1 MRGKMDKLAG
11 LVVVTG
17 SSSGI
22 GLELA
27 KRAAKDGV
35 DLVLAADTPFDNALP
50 QIRAAGSDKI
60 ETLECDLATDEGID
74 ALLDLI
80 GDRPVAAL
88 MANAGQG
95 GGAIQFLDQ
104 EWYEALQTI
113 NTNITGTIR
122 LIQQVGQRMRARDDG
137 RILVTGSIAG
147 HLPGSYQ
154 LVYNSTKSFIDYF
167 CAGLRNELKDT
178 GVAVTCLLPGATDT
192 AFFERAH
199 MENTRVGEAQKANPA
214 KVAEDGYAAM
224 LADEDQTVSGFMNK
238 IQVLFGDI
246 LPDAFVAQ
254 LHRKQA
260 EPLDKQEDESV
271 QSTSDAVGKFAAR
284 PD

>member
-1 MRGKMDKLAG
+1 MRGKIERLSG

-35 DLVLAADTPFDNALP
+35 DLLLAADTDFADALP
-50 QIRAAGSDKI
+50 QIEAAGAKWV
-60 ETLECDLATDEGID
+60 ETVVCDLATAEG
-74 ALLDLI
+74 LDVLMARI
-80 GDRPVAAL
+80 GDRPVSCL
-88 MANAGQG
+88 IANAGEG
-95 GGAIQFLDQ
+95 GGAVTFLDQ
-104 EWYEALQTI
+104 DWDEARKTI
-113 NTNITGTIR
+113 ETNVVGTIR
-122 LIQQVGQRMRARDDG
+122 LIQLIGRRMRDRDDG

-167 CAGLRNELKDT
+167 CEGLRNELKDT

-192 AFFERAH
+192 EFFERAH
-199 MENTRVGEAQKANPA
+199 MENTKVGQSKKADPA

-224 LADEDQTVSGFMNK
+224 LADEDQTVSGLMNK
-238 IQVLFGDI
+238 VQVMFAHL
-246 LPDAFVAQ
+246 LPDSFVAQ
-254 LHRKQA
+254 LHRMQA
-260 EPLDKQEDESV
+260 QPLDNESKQTDR
-271 QSTSDAVGKFAAR
+271 A
-284 PD
+284 